1 MRTSFVF
8 LFVILTLFGGPASAQ
23 ERLTLPDAIAKNAE
37 RHPALAAA
45 REGERI
51 AGAGLDQ
58 ARAAW
63 FPRVDYVESWQRSD
77 QPVFVFGS
85 LLSQSRFG
93 AQNFALDALNDPG
106 AVRNLRGTLLV
117 QQTIFDL
124 SHAAR
129 VRGAD
134 SGRQSA
140 ALAVTSLQ
148 RELALATARAYGE
161 VLIAAASRRAA
172 EAAVQAADEDRAR
185 AERRRDAGLATDA
198 DVLAMQVHA
207 SSMRSRVAQ
216 AQADE
221 TVARA
226 TLNDLIAAPLD
237 SMFALEELPAGSAP
251 ASARLDDL
259 EREALTNRETAQ
271 QAELQVRASRAGR
284 DAARA
289 AFLPTFSLQGGV
301 EFDGKGLTGRQTWW
315 MAGAELRWNLF
326 NGFADRARLAAAQA
340 GVAQAQ
346 AEKQRTENTI
356 RLEVRSALAQL
367 TAARSR
373 EATGRTAVAQAQE
386 AQRIV
391 RDRYDAGMAGVSDLL
406 RAANALLDAELQQRA
421 AVVDVFVSERTLD
434 RAVGR

>member
-1 MRTSFVF
+1 
-8 LFVILTLFGGPASAQ
+8 
-23 ERLTLPDAIAKNAE
+23 
-37 RHPALAAA
+37 
-45 REGERI
+45 
-51 AGAGLDQ
+51 
-58 ARAAW
+58 
-63 FPRVDYVESWQRSD
+63 
-77 QPVFVFGS
+77 
-85 LLSQSRFG
+85 
-93 AQNFALDALNDPG
+93 
-106 AVRNLRGTLLV
+106 
-117 QQTIFDL
+117 
-124 SHAAR
+124 
-129 VRGAD
+129 
-134 SGRQSA
+134 
-140 ALAVTSLQ
+140 LAVTSLQ

-161 VLIAAASRRAA
+161 VLIAAASRSAA